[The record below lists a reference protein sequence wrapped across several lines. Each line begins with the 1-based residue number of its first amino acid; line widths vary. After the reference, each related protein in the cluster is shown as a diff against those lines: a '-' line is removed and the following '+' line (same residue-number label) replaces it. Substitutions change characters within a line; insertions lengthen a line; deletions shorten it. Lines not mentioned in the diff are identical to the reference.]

1 MVFRN
6 GGFFEYNPTVELS
19 ELSEFG
25 LIERLRRLISQRQP
39 HDLQPE
45 RQGRRLLVGIG
56 DDCSVWQQGE
66 IAELATT
73 DTLVQD
79 IHFRLDTTSWRDL
92 GWKALAVNLSD
103 IAAMGGVP
111 SYALVTLGL
120 PDGPLVEGIL
130 ELYEGMLDCAERYG
144 TSVVGG
150 DIVHAPCLFVSITLL
165 GVASGKIPFPN
176 NVLLRSTAA
185 PNDAIAVTGHV
196 GAAAAGLRL
205 LNAAR
210 SDVPAALDAHR
221 RPVPRVELGQLA
233 LEAGVRCAM
242 DVSDGLIGDLEKLC
256 AASGLSAEVYLDR
269 VPVLDA
275 IRQIFPDDWAKLA
288 LAGGEDYELLL
299 VAPAE
304 VLDAVK
310 ERSALPV
317 TIIGRMRH
325 GSAPGKVTVRDASGH
340 ALGLTQS
347 GWDHLKRA

>member
-1 MVFRN
+1 MA
-6 GGFFEYNPTVELS
+6 LS
-19 ELSEFG
+19 ELSEFD
-25 LIERLRRLISQRQP
+25 LIERLRRLIAQRQP
-39 HDLQPE
+39 RALQSE

-66 IAELATT
+66 VAELATT

-79 IHFRLDTTSWRDL
+79 VHFHLETTSWRDL

-103 IAAMGGVP
+103 IAAMGGIP

-120 PDGPLVEGIL
+120 PDGPSIEGIL
-130 ELYEGMLDCAERYG
+130 ELYEGMLDCAARYD
-144 TSVVGG
+144 TNVVGG

-165 GVASGKIPFPN
+165 GAASGKIPFPN
-176 NVLLRSTAA
+176 NVLLRSTAS
-185 PNDAIAVTGHV
+185 PDDAIAVTGHV
-196 GAAAAGLRL
+196 GASAAGLRL

-210 SDVPAALDAHR
+210 SDVPAALEIHR
-221 RPVPRVELGQLA
+221 RPIPRVELGQLA

-269 VPVLDA
+269 VPVMDA
-275 IRQIFPDDWAKLA
+275 VQQTFPDDWVNLA

-299 VAPAE
+299 AAPAE

-310 ERSALPV
+310 ERSDLPV

-325 GSAPGKVTVRDASGH
+325 GGAPGKVTVRDGSGR
-340 ALGLTQS
+340 ALNLTQS
-347 GWDHLKRA
+347 GWDHLNKA